1 MGPGRDHAMLAR
13 KIRVGV
19 DVDASVIVC
28 CKTLSHA
35 DAIDGKIELVRKRD
49 QALQHAI
56 VHGRRIGD

>member
-1 MGPGRDHAMLAR
+1 MLAR

-19 DVDASVIVC
+19 YVDASVIVC